1 MATRRLTVAD
11 CRGQFESASPTNL
24 YDLLGAR
31 PDDDAE
37 GLKNAFRKAVK
48 ASHPDLH
55 PGDPDAHVRLSG
67 IVRAYAILRDRQE
80 RASYDLA
87 LGFARQPLR
96 PKPKRTVFE
105 TMRNILS
112 EAVAIAVL
120 AVVLG
125 GGYALLA
132 DALRASVNAE
142 KVVEVAAHGPARIA
156 TTRPA
161 ARAGTTGEEEPRD
174 KREGVEVANIAI
186 APSAVAS
193 APNSDDALGI
203 ANGGPVPSMP
213 KRDAEVAKLIDD
225 SGALIEQADAKTT
238 TDNLKESYGIKPLD
252 QNQNTARSDGA
263 ELSSPEN
270 DKDAPKSASPG
281 FSILDQKP
289 HATTP
294 DLKTRETKTPDTKIS
309 GLATHGKAGTV
320 TIRQTLN
327 HAPFKQAALE
337 NKSTSACS
345 DTQSCPSRVS
355 PLLGVGF

>member
-1 MATRRLTVAD
+1 MATRRLTVAG
-11 CRGQFESASPTNL
+11 CRGQIESASPTNL

-31 PDDDAE
+31 PDDDAQ

-55 PGDPDAHVRLSG
+55 PGDANAHVRLSG

-87 LGFARQPLR
+87 LGFTRQPLR
-96 PKPKRTVFE
+96 PKPKRTVFQ
-105 TMRNILS
+105 TMHNILS
-112 EAVAIAVL
+112 EAVAIVVL

-132 DALRASVNAE
+132 DALRTSVNAE
-142 KVVEVAAHGPARIA
+142 KSVEVAAQGPARIA
-156 TTRPA
+156 TTQPA
-161 ARAGTTGEEEPRD
+161 ARTGTTGGEEPRD
-174 KREGVEVANIAI
+174 KLEGVEVANIAI

-193 APNSDDALGI
+193 AANSDDALGI
-203 ANGGPVPSMP
+203 ANGGPVPSLP
-213 KRDAEVAKLIDD
+213 KRDAEVAKSIDD
-225 SGALIEQADAKTT
+225 FGAPIEEFYAKTT
-238 TDNLKESYGIKPLD
+238 TNNLKESYGITPLD
-252 QNQNTARSDGA
+252 QNQNTARTDVV

-270 DKDAPKSASPG
+270 DKGAPKSAAPG
-281 FSILDQKP
+281 FSTFDQKP

-294 DLKTRETKTPDTKIS
+294 DLKTRDTRTPDTKIS
-309 GLATHGKAGTV
+309 GLAAHGKAGTV
-320 TIRQTLN
+320 MVRQTLN

-337 NKSTSACS
+337 NKSTLACA